1 MRYDV
6 QITVSDLAPASGEV
20 LFDALADGLPE
31 SDPVATHDASTG
43 TWVVSLSYEAQDAQS
58 AIRTATARFR
68 AVASSIGL
76 DLTGLRAD
84 VPQAA

>member
-20 LFDALADGLPE
+20 LFDALADALPE
-31 SDPVATHDASTG
+31 SDPVATHDTSTG
-43 TWVVSLSYEAQDAQS
+43 TWVVSLRHEAQDAQS
-58 AIRTATARFR
+58 AIRIATARFR
-68 AVASSIGL
+68 AVASHIGI
-76 DLTGLRAD
+76 DLAGFRAN